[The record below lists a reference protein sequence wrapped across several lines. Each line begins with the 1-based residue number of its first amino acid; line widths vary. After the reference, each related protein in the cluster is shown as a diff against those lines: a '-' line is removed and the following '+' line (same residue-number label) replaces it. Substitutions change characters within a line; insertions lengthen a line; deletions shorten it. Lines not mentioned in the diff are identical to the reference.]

1 MYENTYCTTC
11 EKRNEK
17 RISFLVLFYYWE
29 AYARA
34 WWRGV
39 YLTYLARRQS
49 VTVDLQAL
57 SRGDMMSWSL
67 SLKRGYAISP
77 DTNVGT
83 LFLFWKKRMIYVFS
97 ITKPRFTYTV
107 VSYCFITKPNYKQV
121 FKNNENTVGYY
132 AVLPPGPRGSASI
145 RRSAWPRTPAPRS
158 SRWCV
163 AAA

>member
-1 MYENTYCTTC
+1 MYENIYVRKKKW
-11 EKRNEK
+11 EKNFIFGSFFIMYWLRSLCKGLVK
-17 RISFLVLFYYWE
+17 RRV
-29 AYARA
+29 
-34 WWRGV
+34 
-39 YLTYLARRQS
+39 TYLPRRQS